1 MSHQE
6 QVSEAVLF
14 LLITE
19 RPLKY
24 SVTCCFSTVFLLFK
38 CLSGEMRLW
47 SVGDVSVSLLLL
59 TKL

>member
-1 MSHQE
+1 MPHQE

-14 LLITE
+14 FLIME
-19 RPLKY
+19 WSLKY
-24 SVTCCFSTVFLLFK
+24 SVTCCFSRVFSLFK
-38 CLSGEMRLW
+38 CLSSEMRLW